1 MPLISRTTT
10 AANLRLNQRPQVM
23 LKADEEAQ
31 EVGSVVI
38 PTPLGLTLRRYS
50 LRPLSSNEEQIAA
63 ACTFTDPSHKR
74 GPPKGY
80 ILALERR
87 LHQVEALL
95 GTIIGS
101 DDPRARSLVQD
112 LSRDK
117 LASHIIQKVHI
128 GPFGPGGRTNNP
140 FSTTKEDFLASI
152 TRDLGDTAS
161 EQSGSSQ
168 DASNDLAFCSPS
180 SDWQDQLKTM
190 LHSARIE
197 ASSSMLFNTTSSQP
211 DTKMRRATYP
221 SATTPHQP
229 MPYLTLHSPPVQA
242 PASGGQYFDYRPWAQ
257 NSGIRTSANEVSPQ
271 PPHTMI
277 PNIYTD
283 TDGRFRTASEVASS
297 SREVNGGY
305 SSAMPPGNTAAHYYD
320 SFRR

>member
-1 MPLISRTTT
+1 MNAYAADLSDDDSRKSTVEPTT
-10 AANLRLNQRPQVM
+10 PS
-23 LKADEEAQ
+23 EAK
-31 EVGSVVI
+31 SRRRSTRDVV
-38 PTPLGLTLRRYS
+38 YS
-50 LRPLSSNEEQIAA
+50 S
-63 ACTFTDPSHKR
+63 TDPSHKR

-117 LASHIIQKVHI
+117 LASHIIQKVHV

-161 EQSGSSQ
+161 EQSGSNQ

-229 MPYLTLHSPPVQA
+229 VPYLTLHSPPVQA

>member
-1 MPLISRTTT
+1 MNTYAADLSDDDSRKSTVEPTTPGDAKSRRRST
-10 AANLRLNQRPQVM
+10 R
-23 LKADEEAQ
+23 DGAQ
-31 EVGSVVI
+31 PS
-38 PTPLGLTLRRYS
+38 
-50 LRPLSSNEEQIAA
+50 A
-63 ACTFTDPSHKR
+63 DPSHKR

-117 LASHIIQKVHI
+117 LASHIIQKVHV

-152 TRDLGDTAS
+152 TGDLGDNAS

-168 DASNDLAFCSPS
+168 DVQNDLAFCSPS
-180 SDWQDQLKTM
+180 SDWQDRLKTM

-197 ASSSMLFNTTSSQP
+197 ASGSMLFNTTSPQP

-221 SATTPHQP
+221 SATTTHQP
-229 MPYLTLHSPPVQA
+229 MPYIALHSPPIQA
-242 PASGGQYFDYRPWAQ
+242 SANGGQYFDYRPWAQ
-257 NSGIRTSANEVSPQ
+257 NSGIRTSGYFAACLLYRCSHSRTANEVSPP

-283 TDGRFRTASEVASS
+283 TDGRVSS
-297 SREVNGGY
+297 SFERVCGIERGG
-305 SSAMPPGNTAAHYYD
+305 
-320 SFRR
+320 